1 MALYCTVEDHKLL
14 NDYGIWSCPQCGGST
29 ETLTF
34 GRENEMKEVE
44 RGKVKGDRYP
54 HDKDGPVLPKDGG
67 GANGKEFDPGT

>member
-44 RGKVKGDRYP
+44 RGKERGDKWPDY
-54 HDKDGPVLPKDGG
+54 PKDDGGQHGKGG
-67 GANGKEFDPGT
+67 GSAGWMPK